1 LIPTS
6 TISKNNPKYQN
17 QDRQLGRFKKI
28 KIKAMIKKV
37 CLIRRKKMLRTASV
51 AQEEEKREDVE
62 MAVPLAGYKEATIL
76 RRPA

>member
-6 TISKNNPKYQN
+6 TLSKNNPKYQN
-17 QDRQLGRFKKI
+17 QDRQLGRLKKI
-28 KIKAMIKKV
+28 KIKAKIKKE
-37 CLIRRKKMLRTASV
+37 MLRTASV